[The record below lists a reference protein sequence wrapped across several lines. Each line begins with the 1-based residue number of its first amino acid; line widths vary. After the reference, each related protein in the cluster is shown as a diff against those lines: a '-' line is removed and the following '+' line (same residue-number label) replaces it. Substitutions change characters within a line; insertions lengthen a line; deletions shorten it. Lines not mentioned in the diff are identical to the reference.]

1 MVKNWATDKSVRK
14 FFPHRHAARW
24 QCGQAAQIVIA
35 LLRRMKVRA
44 GGCRESELP
53 CVRCECRV
61 VVRPVAAAHHLDRRA
76 AQIAEFRQ
84 QLAHLRRV
92 KRIPAGMRKHGGASA
107 AVDPAYCS
115 AQGRPLVR
123 NKTRLA
129 AAEEAL
135 ERGLD
140 VLDDA
145 LLDEKTREMRTPYQS
160 RVGGVLLRAFAAAG
174 NAERLKRGDDFPGAI
189 GPATAGRRQSGLQ
202 CRIGWI
208 DAEADDM
215 DSLAAPGHGD
225 FDTVDQP
232 DMVLGG
238 CRAG

>member
-61 VVRPVAAAHHLDRRA
+61 VVRPVAAAHPLDRRA

-84 QLAHLRRV
+84 QCSHLRRV
-92 KRIPAGMRKHGGASA
+92 QRIPAGMGEHGGAPA
-107 AVDPAYCS
+107 AVDPTYCS
-115 AQGRPLVR
+115 TQGRPLMR

-129 AAEEAL
+129 AAEETL
-135 ERGLD
+135 ESGLD
-140 VLDDA
+140 VLHNPLPDA
-145 LLDEKTREMRTPYQS
+145 
-160 RVGGVLLRAFAAAG
+160 
-174 NAERLKRGDDFPGAI
+174 
-189 GPATAGRRQSGLQ
+189 
-202 CRIGWI
+202 
-208 DAEADDM
+208 
-215 DSLAAPGHGD
+215 
-225 FDTVDQP
+225 
-232 DMVLGG
+232 
-238 CRAG
+238 